1 MCHEVKD
8 KIYTSGG
15 RVLAVSAYAPT
26 LEIALQKAY
35 HGVGVIQFKK
45 KLILGI
51 LRIGVSVDADN
62 ALVKAIK
69 PYARSARRSGA
80 NGEIGDFGGVF
91 DLKTKGYLDPV
102 LIEKLEAQ
110 LLRDRRILEGAENF
124 LKTSGTSSLRK
135 KVEVEISA
143 ALGRIDNAKRLIRMY
158 TSIQEKQRAEDA
170 AAKERQAAQR
180 SLDAGNRRPVE
191 DRSGEDFRTAL
202 QRAHKYFVE
211 LDLLTRSR
219 FHHSSTS
226 LMTSTNGAST
236 STPKQQQ
243 LADQATAEGFEID
256 RHRVE
261 IMNRI
266 IEILQR
272 NLRVRYELKISEV
285 LKSILPCL
293 ADKCSRSCRAAAYR
307 LIRHALVD
315 AESVQKLGRALDWYI
330 LKSMNR
336 DNKYTVEKEQAI
348 KLVRTIIEI
357 GTTHRDSS
365 VSSGAAKVP
374 ISDVV
379 LRSVIAVAEHLDDPF
394 RPICIETLAE
404 IYIDSLTRT
413 GGLRLL
419 LQVLGD
425 GPAELS
431 LMLTAAFLQIAD
443 SPRTRTYLRI
453 GSDLEVALS
462 IITDAYG
469 KGPDHAERMRGCSK
483 VIQLML
489 RSWSGLMYLAVHDM
503 QAIRSVIDTLR
514 IPSLETREIILD
526 MFFGLL
532 NIKTSDWYQ
541 TFIAGRRLT
550 MYRKSRDDPA
560 KKPHA
565 QETQERPH
573 QLVKLTDQF
582 LALLVMVLTKA
593 EVFAMAT
600 DYKDGEKRIVGT
612 SALSAIESFNR
623 NRTRL
628 DTFAALKNS
637 RPRANSVEDPVRRG
651 QRHVEQVKAK
661 MSMQMDDRT
670 FQATVIE
677 TQVMQTKD
685 FTKWNY
691 EALQDVVD
699 GLMYNQK
706 RLEEVIK
713 ARFIRRLMAFY
724 LPFSHRFSDIQRNR
738 ETVKWVKLGCSLLTT
753 LMSSGEGVRYLGTDD
768 QLLSQVV
775 KGFAQLD
782 PFNGPPDSDP
792 IFSKKRVADTLT
804 YGYFE
809 MLGTLS
815 KYEKG
820 IELLEKFKVF
830 TAFYHLNELRSR
842 EDLIKGIIENL
853 DYSIDG
859 HSRIILSKALTSSYK
874 HIRLYATEHLGTLI
888 RGSLTA
894 NAWTMRLLLTQL
906 YDPAPEITEVAVQF
920 LEEVCESKEFLQM
933 VVELQPAMSH
943 LGEIGDALLMKFM
956 STSMGFRYLFEAGH
970 IDREMDTWFH
980 ERNLVY
986 VVDIEIFLAKLFNTA
1001 LVSEDEEDLLVSVGA
1016 MPRHFYGEMAKTD
1029 FGCQI
1034 LQEKGH
1040 FKEFS
1045 QVIRQ
1050 HSLESEDM
1058 ELIMKLK
1065 SILWAVGNVGATEGG
1080 LPFLEEE
1087 EIIPVILEIAER
1099 SPIPSVRGTCFFV
1112 LGLIS
1117 STTQGAEIL
1126 EDYEWL
1132 STLSPLGTPT
1142 GIPPWEQYIPEKKD
1156 TRLIPPVLDH
1166 EIEIVTAI
1174 QNMANTVIANA
1185 ASRTLAKIRSRPEYR
1200 KSFSS
1205 SDMFYRALHMLS
1217 TQRYRLPVRRYIIDL
1232 FNLDLDTGT
1241 VATLEKS
1248 AQTLKADPSY
1258 KPPSA
1263 TITRMSIFG
1272 RLGKTR
1278 RPSETESSEDEDV
1291 PTAGNA
1297 SNGVSKDQGPV
1308 LVLKPVTKIVGF
1320 DA

>member
-1 MCHEVKD
+1 MPVQLTFPSQSSSSS
-8 KIYTSGG
+8 ISSPPS
-15 RVLAVSAYAPT
+15 VLVTHNSLHTNGMDAFQEPDGDLAEEIEE
-26 LEIALQKAY
+26 LEGQ
-35 HGVGVIQFKK
+35 
-45 KLILGI
+45 LI
-51 LRIGVSVDADN
+51 R
-62 ALVKAIK
+62 
-69 PYARSARRSGA
+69 
-80 NGEIGDFGGVF
+80 EH
-91 DLKTKGYLDPV
+91 
-102 LIEKLEAQ
+102 
-110 LLRDRRILEGAENF
+110 RILEGAE
-124 LKTSGTSSLRK
+124 SLLRMDLREPSRK
-135 KVEVEISA
+135 KVESEMAMARKKIA
-143 ALGRIDNAKRLIRMY
+143 AITYRIELYTARRDKRNAD
-158 TSIQEKQRAEDA
+158 EA
-170 AAKERQAAQR
+170 AARQAAQGR
-180 SLDAGNRRPVE
+180 RTGNGNIE
-191 DRSGEDFRTAL
+191 DRSEDFRTAL
-202 QRAHKYFVE
+202 QRAHKFFVE
-211 LDLLTRSR
+211 LDLLARPRYHPS
-219 FHHSSTS
+219 
-226 LMTSTNGAST
+226 APST
-236 STPKQQQ
+236 STPN
-243 LADQATAEGFEID
+243 DVQASEAFETD

-266 IEILQR
+266 VEILQR
-272 NLRVRYELKISEV
+272 NLRVRYELKITNV
-285 LKSILPCL
+285 LKSIVPCL
-293 ADKCSRSCRAAAYR
+293 ADKCSKACRAAAYR
-307 LIRHALVD
+307 VIRHALVE
-315 AESVQKLGRALDWYI
+315 AESVQRLGTILDWYI
-330 LKSMNR
+330 LKSLNR
-336 DNKYTVEKEQAI
+336 DNKFAVEKEQAI
-348 KLVRTIIEI
+348 KLVRTIVEV
-357 GTTHRDSS
+357 GMTHRDLSE
-365 VSSGAAKVP
+365 SGETAIVP
-374 ISDVV
+374 LSDGI
-379 LRSVIAVAEHLDDPF
+379 LRSIIAVAEHIDDPF

-404 IYIDSLTRT
+404 ILLIDIDSLTRT

-425 GPAELS
+425 GPAELTP
-431 LMLTAAFLQIAD
+431 MLTAAFLQIAD
-443 SPRTRTYLRI
+443 SPQTRAYLRV
-453 GSDLEVALS
+453 GCDLEVALS
-462 IITDAYG
+462 TITDAYG
-469 KGPDHAERMRGCSK
+469 KGPEHAERMKGCSK

-489 RSWSGLMYLAVHDM
+489 RSWSGLMYLAIDDM

-526 MFFGLL
+526 MFFELL

-550 MYRKSRDDPA
+550 MYRKSRDEPT
-560 KKPHA
+560 KKSQA

-593 EVFAMAT
+593 GLCEALTCLLEETKIGSSLSRKATLLLAEILALATRVLPMNAAAGIQAIPEVFAMAT
-600 DYKDGEKRIVGT
+600 DYKDGERRIVGT

-628 DTFAALKNS
+628 GNVATLKNP
-637 RPRANSVEDPVRRG
+637 RPRANSVDDPVRRG
-651 QRHVEQVKAK
+651 QGRVEQVKAK

-706 RLEEVIK
+706 RLEEVVR
-713 ARFIRRLMAFY
+713 ARFIRRLMSFFS
-724 LPFSHRFSDIQRNR
+724 PFSHRFSDIPRNR
-738 ETVKWVKLGCSLLTT
+738 DTVKWVKLGCSLLTT
-753 LMSSGEGVRYLGTDD
+753 LMSGNEGVRYLGNED
-768 QLLSQVV
+768 QLLSQIVR
-775 KGFAQLD
+775 GFAQLD

-792 IFSKKRVADTLT
+792 MFSKKRVAETLT

-809 MLGTLS
+809 LLGTLS

-888 RGSLTA
+888 RSSLTA

-943 LGEIGDALLMKFM
+943 LGDIGDVLLMKFM
-956 STSMGFRYLFEAGH
+956 STPMGFRYLFEAGH

-1001 LVSEDEEDLLVSVGA
+1001 LVAEDEEDLLASVGA

-1040 FKEFS
+1040 FKEFAL
-1045 QVIRQ
+1045 VIRQ
-1050 HSLESEDM
+1050 HSLECNDM
-1058 ELIMKLK
+1058 ELVMKLK

-1087 EIIPVILEIAER
+1087 EIIPVILDIAEK

-1117 STTQGAEIL
+1117 STFQGAEIL
-1126 EDYEWL
+1126 EDYDWL

-1142 GIPPWEQYIPEKKD
+1142 GVCLPADLEKFITIPTWEQFIPEKKD
-1156 TRLIPPVLDH
+1156 TRLLPPVLDH
-1166 EIEIVTAI
+1166 EIEILTAI
-1174 QNMANTVIANA
+1174 QNMGNTVIANA
-1185 ASRTLAKIRSRPEYR
+1185 ASRSLAKIRSRPEYR
-1200 KSFSS
+1200 KAFSS
-1205 SDMFYRALHMLS
+1205 PDMFYRALHTLS
-1217 TQRYRLPVRRYIIDL
+1217 TQRYRLPVRRYIVDL
-1232 FNLDLDTGT
+1232 FNLELDPQL
-1241 VATLEKS
+1241 VESLERS
-1248 AQTLKADPSY
+1248 ALSLKAGPSY
-1258 KPPSA
+1258 QPPSTA
-1263 TITRMSIFG
+1263 MTRMSIFG
-1272 RLGKTR
+1272 RLGRAR
-1278 RPSETESSEDEDV
+1278 RPSESASSEEGDT
-1291 PTAGNA
+1291 PAAGNA
-1297 SNGVSKDQGPV
+1297 PNGVTKEQGPV
-1308 LVLKPVTKIVGF
+1308 LTLKPVKRIVGF
-1320 DA
+1320 DV

>member
-1 MCHEVKD
+1 ME
-8 KIYTSGG
+8 
-15 RVLAVSAYAPT
+15 R
-26 LEIALQKAY
+26 LENL
-35 HGVGVIQFKK
+35 
-45 KLILGI
+45 
-51 LRIGVSVDADN
+51 
-62 ALVKAIK
+62 LV
-69 PYARSARRSGA
+69 R
-80 NGEIGDFGGVF
+80 EH
-91 DLKTKGYLDPV
+91 
-102 LIEKLEAQ
+102 
-110 LLRDRRILEGAENF
+110 RILEGAETF
-124 LKTSGTSSLRK
+124 LKMELSEISRK
-135 KVEVEISA
+135 KVESEMAMARKNIMVVNQS
-143 ALGRIDNAKRLIRMY
+143 LGLLRDRQV
-158 TSIQEKQRAEDA
+158 TEDA
-170 AAKERQAAQR
+170 VIQR
-180 SLDAGNRRPVE
+180 KRTQESLVMGNGTGVE
-191 DRSGEDFRTAL
+191 DRSVEDFRTAL

-211 LDLLTRSR
+211 LDLLSRSR
-219 FHHSSTS
+219 SHQSAFAAGSSSNDVT
-226 LMTSTNGAST
+226 ASE
-236 STPKQQQ
+236 S
-243 LADQATAEGFEID
+243 FEID

-266 IEILQR
+266 VEIQQR
-272 NLRVRYELKISEV
+272 NLRVRYELKLSDV
-285 LKSILPCL
+285 LKSIVPCL
-293 ADKCSRSCRAAAYR
+293 SDKCSKACRAAAYR
-307 LIRHALVD
+307 LIRHALVE
-315 AESVQKLGRALDWYI
+315 AESVQRLGTTLDWYI
-330 LKSMNR
+330 VKSLTR
-336 DNKYTVEKEQAI
+336 DNKFAVEKEQAI
-348 KLVRTIIEI
+348 KLVRTIVEV
-357 GTTHRDSS
+357 GTTHRDSP
-365 VSSGAAKVP
+365 VSSGVAVIA
-374 ISDVV
+374 ISDAV
-379 LRSVIAVAEHLDDPF
+379 LRAITAVAENIDDPF
-394 RPICIETLAE
+394 RTICIETLTE
-404 IYIDSLTRT
+404 ILLIDIDSLTRT

-425 GPAELS
+425 GPPELAP
-431 LMLTAAFLQIAD
+431 LLAAAFLQIVD

-453 GSDLEVALS
+453 GCDIEAVLS

-469 KGPDHAERMRGCSK
+469 KGVDHAERMRGCSK

-489 RSWSGLMYLAVHDM
+489 HSWSGLMYFAINDM

-514 IPSLETREIILD
+514 IPSLETREVILD
-526 MFFGLL
+526 MFFELL

-541 TFIAGRRLT
+541 TFISGRRLT
-550 MYRKSRDDPA
+550 MYRKSGVQQD
-560 KKPHA
+560 KKSSAPEA
-565 QETQERPH
+565 QERSH
-573 QLVKLTDQF
+573 QFVKLTDQF

-593 EVFAMAT
+593 GLCEALTCLLEETRIGSSLSRKATLLLAEILALATRVLPMNAAASIQAIPAVFSMAT
-600 DYKDGEKRIVGT
+600 DYDDGEHRIVGT

-628 DTFAALKNS
+628 DNNTALKYT

-651 QRHVEQVKAK
+651 QRHVEQVKVK

-670 FQATVIE
+670 FQTAVIE

-713 ARFIRRLMAFY
+713 ARFIRRLMSFY
-724 LPFSHRFSDIQRNR
+724 SPFNHRFSDIPRIR
-738 ETVKWVKLGCSLLTT
+738 DTVKWVKLGCSLLTT
-753 LMSSGEGVRYLGTDD
+753 LMSGGEGVRYLGNED
-768 QLLSQVV
+768 QLLSQIVR
-775 KGFAQLD
+775 GFAQLD

-792 IFSKKRVADTLT
+792 IFSKKRVAETLT

-815 KYEKG
+815 RYEKG

-842 EDLIKGIIENL
+842 EDLIKSIIENL

-874 HIRLYATEHLGTLI
+874 HIRLYATEHLGSLI
-888 RGSLTA
+888 RSSISA

-943 LGEIGDALLMKFM
+943 LGDIGDALLLKFM

-970 IDREMDTWFH
+970 IEKEIDNWFH
-980 ERNLVY
+980 ERNLLY
-986 VVDIEIFLAKLFNTA
+986 VVDIEIFLTKLFNTA
-1001 LVSEDEEDLLVSVGA
+1001 LIEDKEDLLVSVGG
-1016 MPRHFYGEMAKTD
+1016 MPRHFYGEMVKTD
-1029 FGCQI
+1029 IGCQI

-1050 HSLESEDM
+1050 HNLEAEDM
-1058 ELIMKLK
+1058 ELIMRLK
-1065 SILWAVGNVGATEGG
+1065 SILWAVGNVGSTEGG

-1087 EIIPVILEIAER
+1087 NIIPVILETAEQ

-1126 EDYEWL
+1126 EDYDWL

-1142 GIPPWEQYIPEKKD
+1142 GVCLPSDFETFITIPGWEQFIPEKQNY
-1156 TRLIPPVLDH
+1156 RLIPPAFDY
-1166 EIEIVTAI
+1166 EIEIVTAM

-1185 ASRTLAKIRSRPEYR
+1185 ASRTLAKFRSRPEYR
-1200 KSFSS
+1200 KAFSS
-1205 SDMFYRALHMLS
+1205 PDMFYRALHMLS
-1217 TQRYRLPVRRYIIDL
+1217 TQRYRLPVRRYILDL
-1232 FNLDLDTGT
+1232 FSLEMNPET
-1241 VATLEKS
+1241 VAALERS
-1248 AQTLKADPSY
+1248 AEALKAEPSY
-1258 KPPSA
+1258 KPSSA

-1272 RLGKTR
+1272 RLGRTK
-1278 RPSETESSEDEDV
+1278 RPSESESSEDGDESF
-1291 PTAGNA
+1291 TGNA
-1297 SNGVSKDQGPV
+1297 SHDVLKEQGPV
-1308 LVLKPVTKIVGF
+1308 LKLKPVLKVVGF
-1320 DA
+1320 DV